1 MNIGVVGAGYVGLTT
16 GICLSSL
23 DHKITIFDLD
33 EKKLNK
39 ISERKLPFFEK
50 GLGEILEHV
59 VDKKNLIPQNSMNEL
74 VKNSYYKTKDD
85 HFSVYLLP
93 DHNYVGQTQ
102 NVADRKRKHRNYHNR
117 NVDNIQ
123 ILHKFNTR
131 EEALAK
137 EAEYHNMGYAG
148 AK

>member
-1 MNIGVVGAGYVGLTT
+1 MKTCNTCKVEKPLTEFYPVRRT
-16 GICLSSL
+16 TKKIYYKSFCKVC
-23 DHKITIFDLD
+23 DKEKHK
-33 EKKLNK
+33 EWK
-39 ISERKLPFFEK
+39 
-50 GLGEILEHV
+50 
-59 VDKKNLIPQNSMNEL
+59 KKNHNRMNEL